1 MTTNEIG
8 KIDIGVK
15 SRCEILAVPACEP
28 RVFLPRAKLIIEAEG
43 YSVDDDVL
51 LSALEAVYEA
61 KPDNRFYYQKIDE
74 MLRKA

>member
-1 MTTNEIG
+1 
-8 KIDIGVK
+8 
-15 SRCEILAVPACEP
+15 
-28 RVFLPRAKLIIEAEG
+28 VFLPRANAIIEAEG